1 MMKLKIFAAIL
12 LCTSMMTAAQAQ
24 QQRPPM
30 PPRGPKPTVADVQ
43 KVVGIVNADKAKV
56 QIYCEAGKIDAQM
69 EQAAKNKDNKTLQE
83 LGKKL
88 QELEQKLGP
97 EYVNLMDRLQQ
108 VDPNSKDGQQ
118 LAAALDPLDKQ
129 CTP

>member
-1 MMKLKIFAAIL
+1 MPFRFCAAVL
-12 LCTSMMTAAQAQ
+12 LCSSMILVAQAQ
-24 QQRPPM
+24 QPPSRPPM
-30 PPRGPKPTVADVQ
+30 PRGPKPTVADVQ

-69 EQAAKNKDNKTLQE
+69 EQAAKSKDDKKLQE

-97 EYVNLMDRLQQ
+97 EYIKLMDRLQQ

-118 LAAALDPLDKQ
+118 LAAALEPLDKQ
-129 CTP
+129 CTQ

>member
-1 MMKLKIFAAIL
+1 M
-12 LCTSMMTAAQAQ
+12 
-24 QQRPPM
+24 
-30 PPRGPKPTVADVQ
+30 PRGPKPTVADVQ

-69 EQAAKNKDNKTLQE
+69 EQAAKSKDDKKLQE

-97 EYVNLMDRLQQ
+97 EYIKLMDRLQQ

-118 LAAALDPLDKQ
+118 LAAALEPLDKQ
-129 CTP
+129 CTQ